1 MRDGLGRPQSLA
13 VLGGTSD
20 IGRAVAAELA
30 RSRCRRVVLA
40 GRDQVRLER
49 AADQL
54 KVAGA
59 TQVRTTLFE
68 ATDRSG
74 HDRLVADV
82 FGQGDVD
89 VVLFAFGELGDQDA
103 LTEDADAA
111 ARLADVN
118 DTATVSLGLRVAK
131 AMRGQGHGTL
141 VFLSSVAAQ
150 RGRRSTF
157 VYGSTKA
164 GVDTFAQG
172 LGDSLHRT
180 GVHVVV
186 VRPGFVRT
194 RMTAGRPAPPFATT
208 PDAVARAVAQAVS
221 AGQETVWVPRSLRA
235 VMSGVRALPR
245 PVFRRLRF

>member
-1 MRDGLGRPQSLA
+1 MRDGMGRPQSLA

-49 AADQL
+49 AAQQL

-59 TQVRTTLFE
+59 TAVRTTLFE
-68 ATDRSG
+68 ATDRAG

-89 VVLFAFGELGDQDA
+89 VVLFAFGELGHQDE

-118 DTATVSLGLRVAK
+118 YTATVSLGAPGGPGHARPGPRHVGLPVLGGRAARASVHLRLRVD
-131 AMRGQGHGTL
+131 Q
-141 VFLSSVAAQ
+141 
-150 RGRRSTF
+150 GRRRH
-157 VYGSTKA
+157 
-164 GVDTFAQG
+164 
-172 LGDSLHRT
+172 L
-180 GVHVVV
+180 
-186 VRPGFVRT
+186 RPGV
-194 RMTAGRPAPPFATT
+194 G
-208 PDAVARAVAQAVS
+208 
-221 AGQETVWVPRSLRA
+221 
-235 VMSGVRALPR
+235 
-245 PVFRRLRF
+245 

>member
-1 MRDGLGRPQSLA
+1 MRDGLGQPQSLA

-49 AADQL
+49 AAEQL

-89 VVLFAFGELGDQDA
+89 VVLFAFGELGHQDA

-118 DTATVSLGLRVAK
+118 YTATVSLGLRVAK
-131 AMRGQGHGTL
+131 AMRGQGHGSQPSGTWTIAARATARW
-141 VFLSSVAAQ
+141 SSCP
-150 RGRRSTF
+150 RWPRS
-157 VYGSTKA
+157 A
-164 GVDTFAQG
+164 GVGPPSST
-172 LGDSLHRT
+172 
-180 GVHVVV
+180 
-186 VRPGFVRT
+186 
-194 RMTAGRPAPPFATT
+194 GRPRPAST
-208 PDAVARAVAQAVS
+208 PSPR
-221 AGQETVWVPRSLRA
+221 VWVTRCTAAECTSSSCDPASC
-235 VMSGVRALPR
+235 GPG
-245 PVFRRLRF
+245 